1 MVKVLHTITS
11 FNRGGIET
19 WLISMLQVIPRSQ
32 YEMDFCCKG
41 LEVGPLASLVEEL
54 GAKVIHCPLGPAHIG
69 FTQKLKQ
76 ILIEGEY
83 HILHNHLEAYS
94 GVPVWIS
101 RQLRIPVITSFHNT
115 QFAPQ
120 TTLTRLPFF
129 RQMRSIYASI
139 SISYALQNSD
149 LVTGCSQGVIDS
161 LDPDG
166 KKLQADHSLLYYGVN
181 LPEPSTPKERAEFR
195 KSCGWSADTP
205 IILHVGRIIEQKN
218 HLGLLSVF
226 QRVLEQIPTAK
237 LVLVGSGPLQSL
249 IEETVAKRG
258 LSNAV
263 YLLGFR
269 DDVSSLMS
277 KCDVFLFPSIYEG
290 FGLVALEANAANLP
304 VVGSRIPGLSEAV
317 KDGDTALLHDVRD
330 IDGMAKS
337 VVKIVKDPAYAQQLA
352 QAGFTRVK
360 DNYSTEVSAKRLQE
374 IYNSF
379 VPIN

>member
-1 MVKVLHTITS
+1 
-11 FNRGGIET
+11 
-19 WLISMLQVIPRSQ
+19 
-32 YEMDFCCKG
+32 MDFCCKG
-41 LEVGPLASLVEEL
+41 LDVGPLASLVEEL

-94 GVPVWIS
+94 GLPVLVS

-120 TTLTRLPFF
+120 TTFTRLPFV
-129 RQMRSIYASI
+129 RQMRSVYASV
-139 SISYALQNSD
+139 SISYALRNSD

-166 KKLQADHSLLYYGVN
+166 TKLQTGYRVLYYGVN
-181 LPEPSTPKERAEFR
+181 LPQQSTSEDRTEFR
-195 KSCGWSADTP
+195 KSYGWSADTP

-226 QRVLEQIPTAK
+226 QLVLEQIPTAK
-237 LVLVGSGPLQSL
+237 LLLVGSGPLQSL

-258 LSNAV
+258 LTNAV

-269 DDVSSLMS
+269 DDISSLMS
-277 KCDVFLFPSIYEG
+277 KCDVFLFPSIHEG
-290 FGLVALEANAANLP
+290 FPMVALEAHAANLP
-304 VVGSRIPGLSEAV
+304 VVGSRIAGLTEAV
-317 KDGDTALLHDVRD
+317 IDGDTALLHDIQD

-337 VVKIVKDPAYAQQLA
+337 VVKLVNNPVYAHQLT

-360 DNYSTEVSAKRLQE
+360 DHYSTEVSAKRLQE
-374 IYNSF
+374 IYSSF